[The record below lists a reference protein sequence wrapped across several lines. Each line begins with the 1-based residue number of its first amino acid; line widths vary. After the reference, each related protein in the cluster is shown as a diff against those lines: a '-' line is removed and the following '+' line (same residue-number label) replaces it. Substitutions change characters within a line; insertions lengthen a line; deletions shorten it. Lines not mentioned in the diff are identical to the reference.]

1 MVKTDEYYL
10 HQTPQPLAK
19 KLIETLD
26 LVAGDTV
33 LEPFKGE
40 GSFYNELPDFVVKD
54 WTEIEEGRD
63 YLSNTNK
70 YDWIIS
76 NPPFKLET
84 AEPDGAPSKRVNAFW
99 KLVLHYTNQAQKGI
113 AFLGN
118 DYCLSTF
125 TPTRMKVLNQAGWY
139 LHGVQICAVKKWRG
153 RYFFLTFKKIE
164 NKSIGWIDG
173 TF

>member
-1 MVKTDEYYL
+1 MVKTDKYYL

-63 YLSNTNK
+63 YHTNTNK

-84 AEPDGAPSKRVNAFW
+84 EEPDGTPSKRVNAFW

-118 DYCLSTF
+118 DNCISTF
-125 TPTRMKVLNQAGWY
+125 TPTRMKVLNKAGWY

-153 RYFFLTFKKIE
+153 RYFFLTFRKIE